1 MGNPNSKL
9 SLVTKKKKKK
19 KILVQ
24 TFGYTGVPI
33 YYDKTLLIVYL
44 SVPWYIIVLLYFIF
58 KFILISHFMI
68 IIQLLLL
75 LLLWWYLYSILG
87 NRSIRRW

>member
-9 SLVTKKKKKK
+9 SLDTKKKK

-44 SVPWYIIVLLYFIF
+44 SFP
-58 KFILISHFMI
+58 
-68 IIQLLLL
+68 
-75 LLLWWYLYSILG
+75 
-87 NRSIRRW
+87 